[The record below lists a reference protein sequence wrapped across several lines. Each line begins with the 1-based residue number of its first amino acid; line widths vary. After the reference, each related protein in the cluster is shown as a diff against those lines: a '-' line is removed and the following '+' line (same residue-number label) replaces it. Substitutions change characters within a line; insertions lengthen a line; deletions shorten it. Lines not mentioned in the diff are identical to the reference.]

1 MLMHFPYFAGCCMLL
16 FNLQIVSF
24 LSSFHHW
31 LSMPTHFI
39 SWNWVL
45 LDLSEIAYFKL
56 GSCVTHLMLDL
67 SIKKCV
73 PCDLKDLRPMTEEVA
88 NGLLRQVGACT
99 YVIFH
104 SFFLLYKFM
113 FLSALYCLG
122 GWMEFGE

>member
-31 LSMPTHFI
+31 LSIPTHFI

-45 LDLSEIAYFKL
+45 
-56 GSCVTHLMLDL
+56 LDL

-88 NGLLRQVGACT
+88 NGLLRQVCACT

>member
-1 MLMHFPYFAGCCMLL
+1 
-16 FNLQIVSF
+16 
-24 LSSFHHW
+24 
-31 LSMPTHFI
+31 MPTHFI
-39 SWNWVL
+39 IWNWVL

-56 GSCVTHLMLDL
+56 DSCVTHLIVMLDL

-73 PCDLKDLRPMTEEVA
+73 PCDLKDLRPMTEETA

-104 SFFLLYKFM
+104 PFFIYKFM

>member
-1 MLMHFPYFAGCCMLL
+1 
-16 FNLQIVSF
+16 
-24 LSSFHHW
+24 
-31 LSMPTHFI
+31 MPTHFI

-45 LDLSEIAYFKL
+45 LDLSEIAYIKL
-56 GSCVTHLMLDL
+56 GCCVTHLILILDL

-104 SFFLLYKFM
+104 PFFLYINSCFLVLYIV
-113 FLSALYCLG
+113 
-122 GWMEFGE
+122 